1 MLNWTAP
8 LLKHILHTPPK
19 MSYVVESAL
28 KYCRCLVLW
37 NIIVAD
43 FLHVKKS
50 FTVNYLCSFWIITHF
65 SLSKKISFCRIQ
77 LLFVILS

>member
-37 NIIVAD
+37 KIIVAD

-50 FTVNYLCSFWIITHF
+50 FTVNYL
-65 SLSKKISFCRIQ
+65 
-77 LLFVILS
+77 